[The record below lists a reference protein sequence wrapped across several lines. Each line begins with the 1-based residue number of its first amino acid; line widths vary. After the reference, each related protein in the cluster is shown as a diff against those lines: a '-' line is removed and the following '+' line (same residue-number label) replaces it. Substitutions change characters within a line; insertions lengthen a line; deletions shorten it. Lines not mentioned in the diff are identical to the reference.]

1 MGAVD
6 YVTKPISGVVVKAR
20 IKTQLALFYQNRELE
35 KRVDEKTK
43 ELNETRLEIIK
54 KLGRAAEYKDNETG
68 MHVERMSRYCHII
81 ALDLGFSEKDA
92 EYRKGIQK
100 IVTAYD
106 AKKTKIMVEV
116 HATPISSEREGWD
129 KTVTYYWGGTSIGEV
144 YSTDSHSETYG
155 FDRMVNYYDKN
166 GVLYER
172 EYYLRKESVVAR
184 LGVYKRVIYYDENG
198 RETESKDLD
207 RLGNLIEI
215 TLEEYKRIQKSK
227 DR

>member
-1 MGAVD
+1 MGKTGYLAVVIFFCLTATAFGKKESVLQD
-6 YVTKPISGVVVKAR
+6 NEYGGITKVVV
-20 IKTQLALFYQNRELE
+20 
-35 KRVDEKTK
+35 
-43 ELNETRLEIIK
+43 
-54 KLGRAAEYKDNETG
+54 
-68 MHVERMSRYCHII
+68 
-81 ALDLGFSEKDA
+81 FSEKDA